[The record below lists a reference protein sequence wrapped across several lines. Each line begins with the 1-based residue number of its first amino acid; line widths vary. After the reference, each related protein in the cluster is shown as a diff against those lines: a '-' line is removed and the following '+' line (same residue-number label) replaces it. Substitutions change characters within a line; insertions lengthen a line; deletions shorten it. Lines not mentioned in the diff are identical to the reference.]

1 MRGAKAIKPG
11 AAWGLALMAFL
22 AVYREVFE
30 TVLFYEALLVQA
42 GNAQT
47 GMVIGGLLV
56 AVVVLAVITWAMLRY
71 SLRLPLDLFFGASE
85 ILLAVLS
92 VILAGNGIAA
102 LQEAGVVPIS
112 PVAFVT
118 ISWLGV
124 QVLLVGAIGFAL
136 MRARRVV

>member
-1 MRGAKAIKPG
+1 
-11 AAWGLALMAFL
+11 MAFL

-42 GNAQT
+42 GDAQT

-56 AVVVLAVITWAMLRY
+56 TVVVLAVITCAMLRY
-71 SLRLPLDLFFGASE
+71 SLRLPLDLFFGASG

>member
-1 MRGAKAIKPG
+1 
-11 AAWGLALMAFL
+11 MAFL

-42 GNAQT
+42 GDAQT

-56 AVVVLAVITWAMLRY
+56 TVVVLAVITCAMLRY
-71 SLRLPLDLFFGASE
+71 SLRLPLDLFFGASG

-102 LQEAGVVPIS
+102 LQEAGVV
-112 PVAFVT
+112 T
-118 ISWLGV
+118 IVQWHSLPFLGWGCKFCWWER
-124 QVLLVGAIGFAL
+124 LGL
-136 MRARRVV
+136 R